1 MGPTMARVPDNGVL
15 GLKEKF
21 LCPSK
26 RSAFSL
32 GLGRNQICDCHP
44 QLHDS
49 WWHGPGGEDVTSV
62 STLQKRQTLQ
72 HPALLYFLT
81 SPSQAAGP
89 SENSAAA
96 RTVEV
101 GKLRLSGPGGAT
113 HAQVPPSSLSG

>member
-26 RSAFSL
+26 QSAFSL

-44 QLHDS
+44 QLRDS
-49 WWHGPGGEDVTSV
+49 WWHGPGGEDVTGV

-72 HPALLYFLT
+72 HPALLIS
-81 SPSQAAGP
+81 SPP
-89 SENSAAA
+89 
-96 RTVEV
+96 
-101 GKLRLSGPGGAT
+101 LPRLPALQKTALPLAPWRWGN
-113 HAQVPPSSLSG
+113 